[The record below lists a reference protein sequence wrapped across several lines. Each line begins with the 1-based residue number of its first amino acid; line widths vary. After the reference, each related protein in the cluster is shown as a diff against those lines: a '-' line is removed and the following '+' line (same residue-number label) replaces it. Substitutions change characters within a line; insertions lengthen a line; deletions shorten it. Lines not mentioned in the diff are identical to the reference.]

1 MDASSL
7 IAQLQPLVPDAA
19 FVAAEASDWPTVVV
33 PAAHIVETCRAM
45 RDVLG
50 FACLS
55 DLTCV
60 DSWPRE
66 PRFQVVYQLVNLD
79 TPARARLK
87 VEVPGNVAE
96 VATVSGV
103 FTNANWAERE
113 VFDLF
118 GIRFQ
123 GHPDPRRILLPDE
136 WEGHPLR
143 KDYPVQV
150 NVPVRVMEPLQVT
163 EGEFVANILRQRN
176 VLSKRS

>member
-7 IAQLQPLVPDAA
+7 IAQLQPLVPDAV
-19 FVAAEASDWPTVVV
+19 FVAAPANDWPTIVV
-33 PAAHIVETCRAM
+33 PASHIVETCRAM
-45 RDVLG
+45 RDG
-50 FACLS
+50 MGYACLS

-66 PRFQVVYQLVNLD
+66 PRFEVVYQLVNLD
-79 TPARARLK
+79 APARARLK
-87 VEVPGNVAE
+87 VQ
-96 VATVSGV
+96 VSGEAAAIATLCEV
-103 FTNANWAERE
+103 FPNANWAERE

-118 GIRFQ
+118 GIRFE

-150 NVPVRVMEPLQVT
+150 NVPVRTMEPLQVT
-163 EGEFVANILRQRN
+163 EDEFVANILRQRN
-176 VLSKRS
+176 VLSTRS